1 MPIGR
6 DGGWTL
12 YTQGTHEQLCGLF
25 RALSDPQRI
34 AILMMVHGR
43 ELPAGEIA
51 KHFDTTRQAISQHL
65 RQMTDA
71 GLLNLRREGTKRIY
85 RVRAEGLGRLRSFLD
100 CFWDDRLSALKSTVE
115 RDKGVRRGR
124 R

>member
-1 MPIGR
+1 
-6 DGGWTL
+6 L
-12 YTQGTHEQLCGLF
+12 YTQGTHEQLSELF
-25 RALSDPQRI
+25 RVLADPQRI
-34 AILMMVHGR
+34 AILMMVHER

-51 KHFDTTRQAISQHL
+51 KHFHTTRQAISQHL

-71 GLLNLRREGTKRIY
+71 GLLDLRREGTKRIY
-85 RVRAEGLGRLRSFLD
+85 RVRAEGLGKLRSFLER
-100 CFWDDRLSALKSTVE
+100 FWDDRLSALKSSIE